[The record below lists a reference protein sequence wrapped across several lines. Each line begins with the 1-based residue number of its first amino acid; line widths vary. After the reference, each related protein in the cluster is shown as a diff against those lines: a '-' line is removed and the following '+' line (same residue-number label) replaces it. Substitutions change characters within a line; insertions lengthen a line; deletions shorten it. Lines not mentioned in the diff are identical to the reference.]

1 MKTDNK
7 IDRLFGPSGTFA
19 GYSLIFFGVITTY
32 FSLTGLILVIAGA
45 FMAFTYEG
53 TLIDFDSGRIKPYTS
68 IFGVYKNGKWY
79 NAQEFSKFYIFRS
92 RRSSTMHSRGN
103 VPLTIKSSDIRLA
116 LLKGDGSQK
125 IIINK
130 YDSFEAARTEMSDLI
145 RELKL
150 TRLDEW
156 KKP

>member
-1 MKTDNK
+1 
-7 IDRLFGPSGTFA
+7 
-19 GYSLIFFGVITTY
+19 
-32 FSLTGLILVIAGA
+32 
-45 FMAFTYEG
+45 
-53 TLIDFDSGRIKPYTS
+53 
-68 IFGVYKNGKWY
+68 
-79 NAQEFSKFYIFRS
+79 
-92 RRSSTMHSRGN
+92 
-103 VPLTIKSSDIRLA
+103 
-116 LLKGDGSQK
+116 LKGDGSQK